1 MEGRIMAI
9 ADVYDAL
16 VSERSYKMP
25 FAHDQAVEII
35 KNDSGKHF
43 DPNIINVF
51 LDISSS
57 FLEVS
62 R

>member
-1 MEGRIMAI
+1 MAI

-16 VSERSYKMP
+16 VSARSYKMP

-43 DPNIINVF
+43 DPQIVRVFIDINP
-51 LDISSS
+51 S
-57 FLEVS
+57 FLEAVN
-62 R
+62 